1 MRSEFSMRVFR
12 ASLLLA
18 WATTTTARPARQSRG
33 TPSCRFALQYN
44 QSDIL
49 NDPSDFI
56 MDLLYWEGRFHQNS
70 VGYNTLN
77 GMSYDGTQIDL
88 TTGLATSQHN
98 FSAASK
104 EVSGSPQ
111 ISRVEVCSLVFSHC
125 PFAVTPGDDLCSCD
139 KWLARSC
146 PVPFTCQPRGCARH
160 SSFYLGDQ
168 VGYLPKIQ
176 RDLPGIWRLSSLV
189 Q

>member
-1 MRSEFSMRVFR
+1 MRSEFGMRVFR

-18 WATTTTARPARQSRG
+18 WATTATARPALKSRG

-49 NDPSDFI
+49 NDPTDFI

-104 EVSGSPQ
+104 EVSRSPQ
-111 ISRVEVCSLVFSHC
+111 ISRVEFCSLFSFF
-125 PFAVTPGDDLCSCD
+125 PPAVTPGDGLCPCD

-146 PVPFTCQPRGCARH
+146 PVPFTIQPRGCARY
-160 SSFYLGDQ
+160 SSFYLGDKI
-168 VGYLPKIQ
+168 GYLPKVQ
-176 RDLPGIWRLSSLV
+176 RNLPGIRRLSSLV